1 VAAGEGPHFERLFD
15 SPLFAM
21 PRAEGDAWAAFLVI
35 RGAVVPG
42 TPIGV
47 PESWSAWEGHYL
59 FSPGPAAV
67 DETTAQELAQQVYA
81 WLDDA
86 FGKAPS
92 SFGGRALL
100 WLPKS
105 KLPDPAIEPSRV
117 AVPVF
122 TQGGGGSLS
131 ANFNPEVGG
140 QLTLSVPGQVLVK
153 PEAEALALRGVGTIA
168 IRFVDSEFPSCGL
181 GVAPNEARLPFTGP
195 YAGALTLEG
204 SLELDRALAAFG
216 TGLHYG
222 HGLATGGTVAQ
233 SFPLLPATG
242 TIPYRGSVD
251 PIDPLNREAASR
263 PEAGR
268 LRTLLAP
275 LLAAE
280 AGKALP
286 SSLRAAD
293 GRAVGLLPLGGDEGP
308 DGLPAADAGA
318 LVFEDVGPGGTAG
331 WVYLAPA
338 GDWAPV
344 VEEKPGDPTAE
355 AELLCGLFGLE
366 RLPLRPLG
374 PAGVTDV
381 LRFLPG
387 RPAFAPVFPFPPTS
401 LVDPDETTAKLTNA
415 LRTSW
420 VSVVARD
427 GRRSRYL
434 AQPNASPLFA
444 NPSPGR
450 DEDGE
455 EEGGAEVLPWHGPAA
470 ELAQGPPLPLA
481 PYAGLLDPPGGFPV
495 AELGPFESQ
504 VLAAERSRIMLPP
517 TIAAARRRLAA
528 EGADEAEETVT
539 ATTPQGFLAE
549 MRGASFTRVTLARS
563 AAGTPDLAFTSP
575 TPELQALL
583 QSNQLMGVITD
594 PTHLGGFDNQADL
607 AEWKLTAAIGQGS
620 TPSDPRNVMLLKFCH
635 GALVDRLA
643 SPATWT
649 APQLFSKF
657 GSGGSEPA
665 SLTALSAW
673 LQTYC
678 AEAISQAEDGNE
690 LYADFARV
698 VRDAEWQGILV
709 LRAEV
714 GVEGLPDQIRGLA
727 AGLDLSAFDAHHF
740 GATVTP
746 VGSAGGKL
754 QIEGDSSLFG
764 LIDYQLPQ
772 FRQNLAA
779 KASPDLPLPLPTD
792 GPFGFKVLQL
802 QARFANSALADFRS
816 RVQLTADEL
825 FGSPV
830 RAAYS
835 GQVAVPA
842 TAVVLSG
849 SYQRQGTTSTY
860 VFEDRA
866 TTTFT
871 LDSDVL
877 RAVAFERVQ
886 FNTLSAP
893 PGEAGTLRSRFLVWG
908 ALDFAALRG
917 AELGSG
923 RFDAF
928 SYGSAATATEAELGV
943 GLAFSN
949 LQIDLTSPAATPG
962 AVSFALD
969 PANLAFDLA
978 ACEARTESLAATFSL
993 QIEGVLLAAAGKR
1006 PADYGYLSVSMGTP
1020 TAEFE
1025 GPWFGLVFKLTMGTP
1040 GALVA
1045 GAGFDSRM
1053 LLGWAATSRIGA
1065 EAPAAFCGL
1074 QLPGA
1079 APGAKLLS
1087 LQGVLK
1093 VSIGSLALQREE
1105 VSGRPGVHAFVL
1117 RLGNVGLTFL
1127 GLAKLP
1133 PGATINFF
1141 LFGDPTGTGS
1151 LGWYA
1156 AYTKPKDAAAHE
1168 GELLEPVR

>member
-1 VAAGEGPHFERLFD
+1 
-15 SPLFAM
+15 M
-21 PRAEGDAWAAFLVI
+21 
-35 RGAVVPG
+35 
-42 TPIGV
+42 

-59 FSPGPAAV
+59 FSPAPAAV
-67 DETTAQELAQQVYA
+67 DETTARELAQQVYA
-81 WLDDA
+81 WLDGA

-92 SFGGRALL
+92 GFGGRALL

-105 KLPDPAIEPSRV
+105 KVPDPAIEPSRV
-117 AVPVF
+117 AVPLF

-153 PEAEALALRGVGTIA
+153 PEAEALGLRGVGTIA

-204 SLELDRALAAFG
+204 SLELDLALAAFG

-222 HGLATGGTVAQ
+222 HGLATGGAVVQ

-275 LLAAE
+275 LLATE

-286 SSLRAAD
+286 SELRAAD

-308 DGLPAADAGA
+308 GGLPADDAGA

-344 VEEKPGDPTAE
+344 VKEKPGDPTAE

-387 RPAFAPVFPFPPTS
+387 RPAFAPTFPFPPTS
-401 LVDPDETTAKLTNA
+401 LVDPDETTAKLTDA

-420 VSVVARD
+420 LSVVARD
-427 GRRSRYL
+427 GRPSRYL
-434 AQPNASPLFA
+434 AQPNAGPLFA
-444 NPSPGR
+444 NPSPDR
-450 DEDGE
+450 DDAD

-470 ELAQGPPLPLA
+470 ELKQGPPLPLA
-481 PYAGLLDPPGGFPV
+481 PYAGLLDPPGGFPG

-504 VLAAERSRIMLPP
+504 VLAAERSRIMMPP
-517 TIAAARRRLAA
+517 TIAEARRRIAA
-528 EGADEAEETVT
+528 EDADGAEEAVT

-549 MRGASFTRVTLARS
+549 MRGASFTHVTLARS

-575 TPELQALL
+575 TPELRALL
-583 QSNQLMGVITD
+583 QSNQLMGVIAD
-594 PTHLGGFDNQADL
+594 PTHLGGFDDQVDL

-643 SPATWT
+643 NPATWT

-657 GSGGSEPA
+657 GSGGSEAA

-678 AEAISQAEDGNE
+678 TEAISQAEAGND

-727 AGLDLSAFDAHHF
+727 AGLDLSSFDAHHF

-746 VGSAGGKL
+746 VGTAGGKL
-754 QIEGDSSLFG
+754 RIEGDSSLFG
-764 LIDYQLPQ
+764 LIDYQLPR

-779 KASPDLPLPLPTD
+779 GASPDLPLPLPTD

-816 RVQLTADEL
+816 RVQLTVGEL

-849 SYQRQGTTSTY
+849 SYQRQGATSTY

-866 TTTFT
+866 KTTFT

-886 FNTLSAP
+886 FNTLAAP
-893 PGEAGTLRSRFLVWG
+893 ADDAGTLRSRFLIWG
-908 ALDFAALRG
+908 ALDFAPLPG
-917 AELGSG
+917 TELGAG

-928 SYGSAATATEAELGV
+928 SYGSAATATDAELGV

-962 AVSFALD
+962 AVTFAFD
-969 PANLAFDLA
+969 PTNLAFDLA
-978 ACEARTESLAATFSL
+978 AGKPRAESLAATFSL
-993 QIEGVLLAAAGKR
+993 QVEGSLVAAAGKR
-1006 PADYGYLSVSMGTP
+1006 PADYGYLPVSMGTP

-1025 GPWFGLVFKLTMGTP
+1025 GPWFGLVCKLTMGTP

-1053 LLGWAATSRIGA
+1053 LLGWAATSRIDA
-1065 EAPAAFCGL
+1065 EAAPAFCGL
-1074 QLPGA
+1074 QLPGT

-1127 GLAKLP
+1127 GVAKLP

-1156 AYTKPKDAAAHE
+1156 AYTNPKGAAPRE
-1168 GELLEPVR
+1168 VELLEPVR